1 MGIFSRKKNKTK
13 SNEVK
18 EDDGISNQAAA
29 AGSAAA
35 PIVSPPPPPPAP
47 RGKRLVKR
55 AITER
60 LARQESY
67 RQDKLDEDLSWTNT
81 EAHGQQFVEHDLQ
94 ATVVSRLARRPSGD
108 TMQTQSSLPAY
119 QPPIYSLF
127 SAAPTDEIA
136 SRYINNEA
144 TYRISK
150 LPSEIWRNIATYL
163 NPVDAG
169 TLALA
174 NRMFRLKLGSFHTH
188 LSISSHKH
196 QRIASMLESDQEYPA
211 YLFCFVCTK
220 YHVRKDPGREKLP
233 TSNLIEVFNCP
244 NATNMPPPRLR
255 LTDKRVLPYSFV
267 QLMMRH
273 YLYGDSYGVSPES
286 LTRRWTDSAS
296 GWTHAVRFAIVPY
309 PWVDSSDA
317 LDLASGSETLAEKGI
332 DLAEQKY
339 HVLMRVHS
347 SRFAP
352 ADLTESEQRLFLYSR
367 NDYAPY
373 FSCCAHWNGPLL
385 PLAKCALSHVPPPA
399 IPIHE
404 QLAKG
409 PKISLGKRNASQMAI
424 LCGNC
429 RPLRRCSEC
438 PTEYLMSIKLVEDR
452 RGSGAGVGLGGRV
465 GVGQSTGKGFAHAM
479 SITRWS
485 DLGDASNPWMSQEW
499 AAIVGKDG
507 TGVGGRIEKDGSYT
521 HGRGGQRPFGSTGSI
536 GDRRQSAVGSSS
548 VAAVVR
554 IGSDDENERYDSFN
568 NVGRLTL
575 CSRFEMAIGNDVPGE
590 RCLPL
595 NYDDQ
600 GEDVY

>member
-1 MGIFSRKKNKTK
+1 MGLFSRKKNKTK
-13 SNEVK
+13 KNDVE
-18 EDDGISNQAAA
+18 EDATSTQAAA
-29 AGSAAA
+29 SPAVLA
-35 PIVSPPPPPPAP
+35 PPPPKG
-47 RGKRLVKR
+47 RRLVKR

-67 RQDKLDEDLSWTNT
+67 KQDKLDD
-81 EAHGQQFVEHDLQ
+81 DLQ
-94 ATVVSRLARRPSGD
+94 WTSTEVQGNRLTVRDFQPATVSHLARRQSGD
-108 TMQTQSSLPAY
+108 TMQTESTLPAY
-119 QPPIYSLF
+119 QPPTYSLF

-136 SRYINNEA
+136 IRYINNEA
-144 TYRISK
+144 AFRVSN
-150 LPSEIWRNIATYL
+150 LPSEVWRNIATYL
-163 NPVDAG
+163 DPVEAG
-169 TLALA
+169 NLALA
-174 NRMFRLKLGSFHTH
+174 NRTFRLKLGSFHTH
-188 LSISSHKH
+188 LSIPQHKH
-196 QRIASMLESDQEYPA
+196 DRIASMLDSDKEYPA

-244 NATNMPPPRLR
+244 NARNMPAPRLR

-273 YLYGDSYGVSPES
+273 HLYGESYGVSPES
-286 LTRRWTDSAS
+286 LTRRWTDSES
-296 GWTHAVRFAIVPY
+296 GWTHAVRFVIVPY
-309 PWVDSSDA
+309 PWIDPSDP
-317 LDLASGSETLAEKGI
+317 LDMASGSDTLAEKAI
-332 DLAEQKY
+332 DPAEQKY

-352 ADLTESEQRLFLYSR
+352 SDLTESEERLFLYSR

-385 PLAKCALSHVPPPA
+385 PLAKCALRHVPAPA

-438 PTEYLMSIKLVEDR
+438 PTEYLMNIKLVEDR

-465 GVGQSTGKGFAHAM
+465 GIGQSTGKGFAHAM

-485 DLGDASNPWMSQEW
+485 DLGDGSNPWMSQEW
-499 AAIVGKDG
+499 AAIVGRDG
-507 TGVGGRIEKDGSYT
+507 TGVGGRIEADGSYT
-521 HGRGGQRPFGSTGSI
+521 HGRGGQRRFGSVGSI
-536 GDRRQSAVGSSS
+536 GDRRPSAVPAEEASSS
-548 VAAVVR
+548 TAAATAVNLGLNV
-554 IGSDDENERYDSFN
+554 EHERYDSFN
-568 NVGRLTL
+568 HVGRLTL
-575 CSRFEMAIGNDVPGE
+575 CSRFEMAVGNDVPGE

-595 NYDDQ
+595 DYDDQ
-600 GEDVY
+600 GKDVY